1 MSTSLTT
8 ENDKRM
14 SFYVVT
20 VIREQGKPTIFVYR
34 KPFSGIYA
42 HFVSFYHPPTELV

>member
-1 MSTSLTT
+1 
-8 ENDKRM
+8 M
-14 SFYVVT
+14 SFHVVK

-34 KPFSGIYA
+34 KPSFSGIYA